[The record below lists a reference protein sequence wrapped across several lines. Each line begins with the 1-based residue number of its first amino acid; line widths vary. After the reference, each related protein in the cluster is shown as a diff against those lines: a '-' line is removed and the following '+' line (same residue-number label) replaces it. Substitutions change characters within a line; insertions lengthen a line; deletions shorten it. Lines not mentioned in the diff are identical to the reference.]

1 MNLITD
7 TSFRET
13 TLAALAQERA
23 SSRPDD
29 TALLFDSGVRLSFAE
44 AWQQANRLAKG
55 IQQLGVKPG
64 ATLTFQLPNIPETV
78 PLAIAASIC
87 GLVIN
92 PVVPIYRGKELGFI
106 LGDARTEILFI
117 PHRIRG
123 FDYVDMVRELR
134 SGLPHLRHVVCC
146 GGEDD
151 LTEDVLR
158 FEDVMESGGAGLA
171 DIAPVDP
178 DDTKVVL
185 YTSGTTGNPKA
196 VRHSHNTLAKAM
208 DNGVIAWG
216 LDERDMMLMPSPVT
230 HVTGYVNGIE
240 LPFFTNT
247 KVLLMES
254 WVVGRAV
261 ELIETHHA
269 TTCVSATPFLR
280 ELVDACRDQD
290 KDLPSFRLFAC
301 GGAAVPSALIY
312 DASEVLA
319 NCRAVRV
326 YGSTEVPLVTVGFV
340 ANDETH
346 LAAETDGRVFNY
358 EVKIC
363 DEDGQDIGRN
373 ADGEIWVRGPAMMQ
387 GYRDAEQNAAA
398 FSEEG
403 FFKTGDIGQLLDS
416 EAIVIT
422 DRKKDIIIRGGEN
435 LSARE
440 IEEIILLHPAVAEA
454 AAVSAPHERL
464 GEGVAVFVT
473 LYGDEA
479 PTLAMLTALCAEHQL
494 AKQKWPQWLSVVAEM
509 PKTPSGKIQKAALR
523 AQLKEQGVQLS

>member
-7 TSFRET
+7 TAFRNV
-13 TLAALAQERA
+13 TLASVAQERA
-23 SSRPDD
+23 TTQPDD
-29 TALLFDSGVRLSFAE
+29 TALLFDSGVRLSYGD
-44 AWQQANRLAKG
+44 AWKQANQLAQA
-55 IQQLGVKPG
+55 IQRLGVEPG
-64 ATLTFQLPNIPETV
+64 ATLTFQLPNIPESV

-92 PVVPIYRGKELGFI
+92 PVVPIYRGKELSFI
-106 LGDARTEILFI
+106 LSDAKTEILFI

-123 FDYVDMVRELR
+123 FDFVDMIRELR
-134 SGLPHLRHVVCC
+134 SGLPDLRHVVCC
-146 GGEDD
+146 GAEDD
-151 LTEDVLR
+151 LPDDVLR
-158 FEDVMESGGAGLA
+158 FETLINEASDAPA
-171 DIAPVDP
+171 PIAAVDP

-196 VRHSHNTLAKAM
+196 VRHSHNTLAKAL
-208 DNGVIAWG
+208 DNGVMAWG
-216 LDERDMMLMPSPVT
+216 LDEQDMMLMPSPVT

-240 LPFFTNT
+240 LPFFTDTN
-247 KVLLMES
+247 VLLMES
-254 WVVGRAV
+254 WVVDRAV

-280 ELVDACRDQD
+280 ELVDAARHQG

-340 ANDETH
+340 GEGETQ
-346 LAAETDGRVFNY
+346 LAAETDGRVSNY
-358 EVKIC
+358 EVRIC
-363 DEDGQDIGRN
+363 DDDGQDVGLN
-373 ADGEIWVRGPAMMQ
+373 VDGEIWVRGPAMMQ
-387 GYRDAEQNAAA
+387 GYRDADQNAAA
-398 FSEEG
+398 FSEDG
-403 FFKTGDIGQLLDS
+403 FFKTGDIGQLLES
-416 EAIVIT
+416 QAIVIT

-440 IEEIILLHPAVAEA
+440 IEEVVMLHPAVAEA
-454 AAVSAPHERL
+454 AAVSAPHTRL

-473 LYGDEA
+473 LYDGEA
-479 PTLAMLTALCAEHQL
+479 PALEDLTALCAGQRL
-494 AKQKWPQWLSVVAEM
+494 AKQKWPQWLGVVKEM
-509 PKTPSGKIQKAALR
+509 PKTPSGKIQKAVLR
-523 AQLKEQGVQLS
+523 QQLQADGVELS

>member
-7 TSFRET
+7 TSFRHT
-13 TLAALAQERA
+13 TLATLAQERA
-23 SSRPDD
+23 SAQPDD
-29 TALLFDSGVRLSFAE
+29 TALLFDSGIRLSYAE
-44 AWQQANRLAKG
+44 AWHQANQLARG
-55 IQQLGVKPG
+55 IQQLGIKPG
-64 ATLTFQLPNIPETV
+64 ATLTFQLPNIPESV

-106 LGDARTEILFI
+106 LSDAKTEILFI

-123 FDYVDMVRELR
+123 FDYVDMIRQLR
-134 SGLPHLRHVVCC
+134 PDLPHLQHVVCC
-146 GGEDD
+146 GGDD
-151 LTEDVLR
+151 ELTDEVLR
-158 FEDVMESGGAGLA
+158 LEDVMDSGGSALA
-171 DIAPVDP
+171 DRALVDP

-196 VRHSHNTLAKAM
+196 VRHSHNTLAKAL
-208 DNGVIAWG
+208 DNGVMAWG
-216 LDERDMMLMPSPVT
+216 LSDQDMMLMPSPVT

-240 LPFFTNT
+240 LPFFTDT

-254 WVVGRAV
+254 WSVTRAV

-280 ELVDACRDQD
+280 ELVDACREQG
-290 KDLPSFRLFAC
+290 KNLPSFRLFAC

-312 DASEVLA
+312 EASEVLA
-319 NCRAVRV
+319 NCHAVRV

-340 ANDETH
+340 EDGEIR
-346 LAAETDGRVFNY
+346 LAAETDGRVCNY

-363 DEDGQDIGRN
+363 DDDGEDVGQN

-398 FSEEG
+398 FSEDG
-403 FFKTGDIGQLLDS
+403 FFRTGDIGQLLDS
-416 EAIVIT
+416 QAIVIT

-440 IEEIILLHPAVAEA
+440 IEEIVLLHPAVAEA
-454 AAVSAPHERL
+454 AAVSAPHARL
-464 GEGVAVFVT
+464 GEGVAIFVT
-473 LYGDEA
+473 IYGDET
-479 PTLAMLTALCAEHQL
+479 PTLAALTELCAEQQL

-509 PKTPSGKIQKAALR
+509 PKTPSGKIQKATLR